1 MALNRLTRRRAVQL
15 GAGTAAIAA
24 TPNLLL
30 SRPAQAQDRDQK
42 LIFWLQPNFNET
54 ADQILIDQT
63 MEFAKSAGLSDD
75 EVEIVKVPGGE
86 LATRMAAALE
96 VGAPPDVTRVSE
108 NQMVTWRE
116 NGHLLDISDIVE
128 TMRAEEG
135 GINEAIM
142 PLAEQDGK
150 YYGAPMGL
158 NPMAAHVRMDK
169 FEAAGVK
176 DYPLTWEA
184 FIEAAKKV
192 NQPPFYA
199 YGMALGL
206 TPSDSL
212 REIMS
217 VVWPYGGKLVDEQ
230 GRPAFESEG
239 SVEAFRL
246 INRMYNDDKIIPRGV
261 LSWDNS
267 GNNKAFEAG
276 QVAYALNPTSI
287 YSNLLT
293 NNSPF
298 LEGTGLFSPP
308 GGPAGRHRDMYSDY
322 YGVFTLSPYPDLA
335 KGLVSTF
342 VEPDNYSNFIIEAG
356 GRYFPVYTKMTED
369 PFWTDKPVFND
380 LLQTVAE
387 GHTLFWPGKL
397 TQGLSEVMT
406 QTVVQKEMQ
415 NVLVNGKDPA
425 AAVADVQLEM
435 IAIFQ
440 RLGEPT

>member
-1 MALNRLTRRRAVQL
+1 RRRAVQL
-15 GAGTAAIAA
+15 GAGTAAMAA

-30 SRPAQAQDRDQK
+30 SRPAQAQDRDKK

-63 MEFAKSAGLSDD
+63 MAYAKTAGLSDD

-108 NQMVTWRE
+108 NNILTWRE

-128 TMRAEEG
+128 TMRHAEG
-135 GINEAIM
+135 GINESIM
-142 PLAEQDGK
+142 PMAEQDGQ

-169 FEAAGVK
+169 FEAAGITEF
-176 DYPLTWEA
+176 PETWEA

-217 VVWPYGGKLVDEQ
+217 VVWPYGGSLIDEQ
-230 GRPAFESEG
+230 GRPAFESQG
-239 SVEAFRL
+239 AVEAFRL
-246 INRMYNDDKIIPRGV
+246 INQMYNEDKIIPRGA

-276 QVAYALNPTSI
+276 QIAYALNPTSI
-287 YSNLLT
+287 YSNLLK
-293 NNSPF
+293 NDSPF
-298 LEGTGLFSPP
+298 LEGTQLLAPP
-308 GGPAGRHRDMYSDY
+308 GGPDGRHRDMYADY
-322 YGVFTLSPYPDLA
+322 YGVFSLSPYPDIA
-335 KGLVSTF
+335 KGLISSF
-342 VEPDNYSNFIIEAG
+342 LDQKNYSDFIIQAG

-369 PFWTDKPVFND
+369 PFWTEKPVFKD
-380 LLQTVAE
+380 LLKTVAE
-387 GHTLFWPGKL
+387 GHTLFWPGKNS
-397 TQGLSEVMT
+397 QGIYEVTT
-406 QTVVQKEMQ
+406 QTVVQKELQ
-415 NVLVNGKDPA
+415 NVLVNGKDPD
-425 AAVADVQLEM
+425 AAVADVQEEM
-435 IAIFQ
+435 IQIFQ
-440 RLGEPT
+440 RLGQPT